1 MGRIRRNFGH
11 LTKTFYRVRGD
22 YRMVSLYIY
31 IDNKHMT
38 DAAPDYTS
46 EQKPPVQSTD
56 SFNLASSSQY
66 TPSRLESQTY
76 QNLSSD
82 SSSFNVAQNS
92 ALFNRNLYASAS
104 FSDLGAYNRAFS
116 QRQNTAKLPE
126 ITLAS
131 ADLNPNTSMS
141 RINDVQNNKYDAVL
155 PQVSFTSDAYS
166 NANAGS
172 LDKLSRGALDYIK
185 NNNDQLRRS
194 NARGPF
200 EGNNAA
206 AYLPNVSFGPSSS
219 AYTFETPTNWQQQQQ
234 NAFNGCP
241 CSACANS
248 NYRPENGTR
257 PYQVQPWNQPQGYNP
272 NPGYV
277 PPNAPAGYGDPQ
289 FNDPRFA
296 DPRFD
301 QPGQFFPGQTDQ
313 YFNNSNRVTPDLM
326 PPGWF
331 EEIYGNGPAPRPRPS
346 DNPNQPYRPTR
357 PTGGDRYPQGTI
369 NRSQFDSQLADPN
382 VMAAFAGR
390 MKTEVGSQGA
400 DAQLAWAETVMNRA
414 ASRGITLLQA
424 LTGRYYPT
432 HNPGR
437 SDNPA
442 FIQAITK
449 AWQEGT
455 DTTKGSTG
463 NASGSVGFGRTGREI
478 IRINGEKFG
487 MEEVDLNKGWM
498 QKYQQLKFGD
508 RGANPNN
515 RPERP
520 TQPGYDNPVANPTTA
535 DQITPQSAKRYPGL
549 IPEADRQNLMRMALI
564 KCGLPVNDAYIKGLT
579 IIIQKESSWDPNV
592 VNRWDSNW
600 RRGTPSMG
608 LIQTIEPTFK
618 TNKMEGFDDI
628 LNPLHNMIAGI
639 RYAVKRYGDLLN
651 VPGLRSMRNGGA
663 YKGY

>member
-1 MGRIRRNFGH
+1 
-11 LTKTFYRVRGD
+11 
-22 YRMVSLYIY
+22 
-31 IDNKHMT
+31 MT
-38 DAAPDYTS
+38 EAASDYTP
-46 EQKPPVQSTD
+46 ENKPPVQSND
-56 SFNLASSSQY
+56 GLNLAQSQY
-66 TPSRLESQTY
+66 TPSRLETQASQ
-76 QNLSSD
+76 NFSSEAN
-82 SSSFNVAQNS
+82 SFNVAQNS
-92 ALFNRNLYASAS
+92 ALFNRNLYASSS
-104 FSDLGAYNRAFS
+104 FSDMGAYNRAFG
-116 QRQNTAKLPE
+116 QRQDTARLPE

-131 ADLNPNTSMS
+131 ADLSPNTSMS
-141 RINDVQNNKYDAVL
+141 RISDVQNTKYDAVL
-155 PQVSFTSDAYS
+155 PQLTFTSSSDV
-166 NANAGS
+166 NASS

-185 NNNDQLRRS
+185 NNNEQLRRS
-194 NARGPF
+194 NARSPY
-200 EGNNAA
+200 EYSNASN
-206 AYLPNVSFGPSSS
+206 YLPNVSFGPSAST
-219 AYTFETPTNWQQQQQ
+219 YTFETPTNWQQQQQ
-234 NAFNGCP
+234 NAFNGCS
-241 CSACANS
+241 CSACASS
-248 NYRPENGTR
+248 NYRPENGVR
-257 PYQVQPWNQPQGYNP
+257 PYQVQPWNQQQQW

-277 PPNAPAGYGDPQ
+277 PPNSPAGYGDPQ
-289 FNDPRFA
+289 FNDPRFNGYNPA
-296 DPRFD
+296 AQYDPRFD
-301 QPGQFFPGQTDQ
+301 QPGQFFPSQTDQ

-331 EEIYGNGPAPRPRPS
+331 EEIYGNGPAPRPRQRPPERP
-346 DNPNQPYRPTR
+346 DRPDQPYRPNR
-357 PTGGDRYPQGTI
+357 PNGADRYPQGAI
-369 NRSQFDSQLADPN
+369 NRSQFDRELSDPN

-390 MKTEVGSQGA
+390 MKTEVGGQGP

-414 ASRGITLLQA
+414 ASRGITLIQA

-432 HNPGR
+432 HSPGR

-442 FIQAITK
+442 FIKAITK

-508 RGANPNN
+508 RGRNPNA
-515 RPERP
+515 RPDSP
-520 TQPGYDNPVANPTTA
+520 SQPDYDNPNPASA
-535 DQITPQSAKRYPGL
+535 DQITPTSASRYQGK
-549 IPEADRQNLMRMALI
+549 IPEAERMNLMKMALI
-564 KCGLPVNDAYIKGLT
+564 KCGLPANDEYIRGLT

-608 LIQTIEPTFK
+608 LIQTIEPTF
-618 TNKMEGFDDI
+618 NSHKMEGFDDI

-651 VPGLRSMRNGGA
+651 VPGLRSMRNGGQ